1 MKTIAALLVFG
12 VLALALAG
20 ASGAQSGAKPP
31 FGVPD
36 PARLVLRS
44 TDLGG
49 ARVVGQ
55 GYYHD
60 DGFVSSYARAFSAP
74 RVAGTPTT
82 HLESDV
88 EVASTGPDARTYVVG
103 FRQFASTRT
112 GRAELKKM
120 LTSADTSGV
129 VLTHVVVDA
138 PRPLTGTNGSD
149 VAVTFKLLGLPA
161 EAHLAVF
168 SQGRFLGELMVLGIG
183 GRPLTRAAVAHVA
196 RIMTSRFAAAVPPTN
211 VAAPTIS
218 GTAAVGQ
225 TLTAS
230 PGTWTKGPTRF
241 GFQWGRCNASSCTDI
256 AGANGPTYVPT
267 ASDAGFTL
275 RVWVTATNANGSRN
289 AVSAATDPVLAPP
302 TNLEPPVVTGS
313 PVVGQILTATTG
325 SWEPIPTSYSF
336 GWKLCDAAGT
346 SCAAVGGDLQ
356 SYTPGPTDVGSRL
369 VAVITARNAAGST
382 TIESAPT
389 PVITGTS

>member
-20 ASGAQSGAKPP
+20 ASGARSGSKPP

-49 ARVVGQ
+49 ARVTGQ

-60 DGFVSSYARAFSAP
+60 KGFVSSYARAFDSP
-74 RVAGTPTT
+74 RMAGTPLS
-82 HLESDV
+82 HLESDA
-88 EVASTGPDARTYVVG
+88 EVAPSDSDAREYVVA
-103 FRQFASTRT
+103 FRQFASTAA

-120 LTSADTSGV
+120 LTSADTSG
-129 VLTHVVVDA
+129 LFTHVVVGA

-168 SQGRFLGELMVLGIG
+168 SQSRFLGELMVLGIG
-183 GRPLTRAAVAHVA
+183 GRPVTRDAVGRLA
-196 RIMTSRFAAAVPPTN
+196 RIVTARFAAAVPPAN

-218 GTAAVGQ
+218 GSAAVGQ
-225 TLTAS
+225 PLTAS
-230 PGTWTKGPTRF
+230 PGTWTKGPNRF
-241 GFQWGRCNASSCTDI
+241 RFQWGRCDASSCNDI
-256 AGANGPTYVPT
+256 VGATGPTYVPT
-267 ASDAGFTL
+267 GSDAGRTL

-289 AVSAATDPVLAPP
+289 AVSAATDPILAPP
-302 TNLEPPVVTGS
+302 TNLDPPAVTGS

-325 SWEPIPTSYSF
+325 TWTASPTSYSF
-336 GWKLCDAAGT
+336 AWKLCDAAGT
-346 SCAAVGGDLQ
+346 SCVSVGGDLET
-356 SYTPGPTDVGSRL
+356 YLVGPTDVGSRL
-369 VAVITARNAAGST
+369 VAVVTARNTAGST
-382 TIESAPT
+382 TVESAPT
-389 PVITGTS
+389 AVVTATS

>member
-20 ASGAQSGAKPP
+20 ASGAQSGSKPP

-49 ARVVGQ
+49 ARVLTQ

-60 DGFVSSYARAFSAP
+60 SGFVSSYARAFSAP

-82 HLESDV
+82 NLESDV
-88 EVASTGPDARTYVVG
+88 EVAATGPDASTYVAG
-103 FRQFASTRT
+103 FRQYASTAA

-120 LTSADTSGV
+120 LTSVDTSGL
-129 VLTHVVVDA
+129 VLTHVVVGA

-168 SQGRFLGELMVLGIG
+168 SQSRFLGELVVLGIG
-183 GRPLTRAAVAHVA
+183 GRPLTRAAIAHVA

-211 VAAPTIS
+211 VATPTIS

-241 GFQWGRCNASSCTDI
+241 AFQWGRCTASSCDGI

-289 AVSAATDPVLAPP
+289 ALSAATDPVLAPP
-302 TNLEPPVVTGS
+302 MNLDLPVITGS
-313 PVVGQILTATTG
+313 PVAGQILTATTG
-325 SWEPIPTSYSF
+325 NWTASPTSYSF
-336 GWKLCDAAGT
+336 AWKLCDAAGT
-346 SCAAVGGDLQ
+346 SCIAVGGDLQ
-356 SYTPGPTDVGSRL
+356 TYTVGTTDVGSRL
-369 VAVITARNAAGST
+369 VAVVTARNAAGST
-382 TIESAPT
+382 TTESAPT
-389 PVITGTS
+389 AVITGTS